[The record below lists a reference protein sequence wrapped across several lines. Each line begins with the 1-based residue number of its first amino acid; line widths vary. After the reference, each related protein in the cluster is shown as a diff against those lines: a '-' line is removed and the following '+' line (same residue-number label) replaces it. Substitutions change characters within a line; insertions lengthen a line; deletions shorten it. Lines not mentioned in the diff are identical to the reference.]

1 MEPKRSKKEM
11 EARRM
16 LAAELFGQGMGPAE
30 VARRLGVTVGA
41 TSQWRKKWQRAGR
54 EALRSR
60 PHPGSRPKLPHGRRR
75 ELEEMLLQGARVH
88 GFSTELWTLARVVEL
103 IRRQFGVTYDPSQV
117 SRILH
122 AMGWS
127 RQRPIRR
134 AREQDEEAVEAWRKK
149 DWPRIKKG
157 L

>member
-1 MEPKRSKKEM
+1 
-11 EARRM
+11 M
-16 LAAELFGQGMGPAE
+16 LAAELFEQGIGPAE

-41 TSQWRKKWQRAGR
+41 TSQWRKKWQRAGP

-60 PHPGSRPKLPHGRRR
+60 PHPGSRPKLAHGRRW
-75 ELEEMLLQGARVH
+75 ELEEMLLEGARVH
-88 GFSTELWTLARVVEL
+88 GFSTELWMLARVVEL

-134 AREQDEEAVEAWRKK
+134 AREQDEEAVEAWRNK